1 MNDYFLL
8 LSPYESG
15 VFVKKG
21 LEKDEMKAIIIS
33 TYNALINKDYSKS
46 MLKDENYRDR
56 LIIEK
61 ENFIKKYF
69 DNGVFNET
77 YPA

>member
-1 MNDYFLL
+1 MNNYFLL
-8 LSPYESG
+8 LPPYESG
-15 VFVKKG
+15 VFVKKD
-21 LEKDEMKAIIIS
+21 LEKNEMKKIIIY

-46 MLKDENYRDR
+46 TLKDENYKNR
-56 LIIEK
+56 LIVEK

-77 YPA
+77 YPT

>member
-8 LSPYESG
+8 LPPYESG
-15 VFVKKG
+15 IFVKKG
-21 LEKDEMKAIIIS
+21 LEKDELKTIIIS
-33 TYNALINKDYSKS
+33 TYKALMNKDYSKS
-46 MLKDENYRDR
+46 MLKDENYKNR
-56 LIIEK
+56 LMLEK

-77 YPA
+77 YPV